1 MFKTQVEMKS
11 TLTNVVHVRIID
23 VDPKKLQDWRSGKL
37 KGFVQ
42 DVFPE
47 LSADDREFILT
58 GITQEEWDSAF
69 AEGQFDGPPEDD
81 KPEPCE
87 YEGL

>member
-1 MFKTQVEMKS
+1 MFNTQVEMKS
-11 TLTNVVHVRIID
+11 TLTNVIHIRTID

-47 LSADDREFILT
+47 LSADDREFLLT
-58 GITQEEWDSAF
+58 GITRQEWDTAF
-69 AEGQFDGPPEDD
+69 AEGDFDPSPESD
-81 KPEPCE
+81 KPEPWE
-87 YEGL
+87 L